1 MLHALVIDD
10 VLEQRQVALDM
21 LEHMGYSVTLCEDG
35 ESALRV
41 LSKENFDLIMLD
53 MIMPSGLDGLDTY
66 REILKIQPEAR
77 AVIISGYAD
86 TDRVKKA
93 LQLGASQVL
102 RKPYTLNEL
111 SELLKSEF
119 QYAI

>member
-1 MLHALVIDD
+1 
-10 VLEQRQVALDM
+10 
-21 LEHMGYSVTLCEDG
+21 MGYSVILCADG
-35 ESALRV
+35 ESALR
-41 LSKENFDLIMLD
+41 LLRKENYDLIMLD

-66 REILKIQPEAR
+66 KEILKIQVEAR
-77 AVIISGYAD
+77 TVIISGYAD

-93 LQLGASQVL
+93 LQLGVRQVL

-119 QYAI
+119 QDAM